1 MGASVI
7 AGVNAPPVLPPDPE
21 DHYSCDADCG
31 EEGMGGLLPVSR
43 TQSLG
48 VMMEPEVAYG
58 TQGIQPRVQA

>member
-1 MGASVI
+1 
-7 AGVNAPPVLPPDPE
+7 
-21 DHYSCDADCG
+21 
-31 EEGMGGLLPVSR
+31 MGGLLPVSR